1 MVFWIIVIL
10 GLLSLSATLFFVFDP
25 AEKEWEKID
34 SLADRLSDAYWDLA
48 SHKGFEDPEVKE
60 LKVQREKATK
70 ARIDFRK
77 TRKYR
82 RIQDSE
88 DIIVALT
95 AITVILAVIILII
108 GIVLGFIH
116 ILAEA
121 TRAEILAEREVLQW
135 EIDQNLYANDDDV
148 IGHKELLNEVREWN
162 KDLAYNKKCERDF
175 WIGIF
180 VPNIY
185 SDIEPLVIK

>member
-10 GLLSLSATLFFVFDP
+10 GLLSLGATLFFIFDP

-34 SLADRLSDAYWDLA
+34 EAYDSAQSVYWNYPYD
-48 SHKGFEDPEVKE
+48 DPQRAEA
-60 LKVQREKATK
+60 KVVYDEATR
-70 ARIDFRK
+70 ARNNFKK
-77 TRKYR
+77 TKKYR
-82 RIQDSE
+82 RVENSE
-88 DIIVALT
+88 DIISALGV
-95 AITVILAVIILII
+95 ITIVLAVIILII
-108 GIVLGFIH
+108 GTVLSFTYIF
-116 ILAEA
+116 AEA

-135 EIDQNLYANDDDV
+135 EIDQNLYINDDDV
-148 IGHKELLNEVREWN
+148 VGHKELFNEIREWN
-162 KDLAYNKKCERDF
+162 KELAYNKKCERDF